1 MDRMKLHAYKKH
13 SIIHHP
19 VKMSRPW
26 LSLVHSAIAGG
37 GSLRVCLVVDRL
49 ILATASVWKGTPVRK
64 VRLDVGMLTD
74 ESSVAVAF
82 LSLHLLVDEPE
93 RMLGEECDPLSLRF
107 SMEVRTHNVSW
118 EIAKTILAF
127 SMELSVIWPRSY
139 LSHCQADINEQV
151 AAASG
156 DERRCCRRE
165 YDGNL

>member
-1 MDRMKLHAYKKH
+1 MDRMKLHAYKRH

-19 VKMSRPW
+19 VKVSRPW

-49 ILATASVWKGTPVRK
+49 ILATASV
-64 VRLDVGMLTD
+64 D

-93 RMLGEECDPLSLRF
+93 RM
-107 SMEVRTHNVSW
+107 NVSW
-118 EIAKTILAF
+118 EIAKN
-127 SMELSVIWPRSY
+127 
-139 LSHCQADINEQV
+139 CQADINEQV

-165 YDGNL
+165 YDGNENENDI